1 MKHIQTL
8 ALMALCGVA
17 LMFGNAVSAQSTK
30 QGIVTVVRIQGEAR
44 YSAGDNVWHPLVAG
58 KVLRPG
64 AVIQSAA
71 DSTIDIVLG
80 AVPVQVTYPNSTF
93 PTLANLSSAAD
104 PNVRGYVV
112 YNAKVS
118 QNVIRMYGNTVLAIN
133 KLTFSNTG
141 ADVVGDTELD
151 LRAGKIFGSVKKLS
165 AMSEFEVKIPTGVA
179 GIRGTQFT
187 IEADGT
193 VAVFSG
199 SVVVSYSYIF
209 NGVTY
214 TVTQT
219 VGPGQ
224 QFTPVFNGQPAGQPT
239 NLSADGLSGLYQTAA
254 AAGTLYNQSTSFV
267 DNCTKVY
274 VSPVLGQN

>member
-1 MKHIQTL
+1 
-8 ALMALCGVA
+8 MAVCGVA
-17 LMFGNAVSAQSTK
+17 LMFGNTVSAQSSK
-30 QGIVTVVRIQGEAR
+30 DGIVTVVRIQGEAR
-44 YSAGDNVWHPLVAG
+44 YSVGDNVWHPLIAG
-58 KVLRPG
+58 KILHSG

-71 DSTIDIVLG
+71 DSSVDIVLG
-80 AVPVQVTYPNSTF
+80 AVPVQVSYPNSAF
-93 PTLANLSSAAD
+93 PTPASLSSAAD

-133 KLTFSNTG
+133 KLTSNNTG

-151 LRAGKIFGSVKKLS
+151 LRAGKIFGNVKKLS
-165 AMSEFEVKIPTGVA
+165 AMSEFEVKIPNGVA
-179 GIRGTQFT
+179 GIRGTEFT

-199 SVVVSYSYIF
+199 SVIVDYSYVFDGKTI
-209 NGVTY
+209 NVGPI
-214 TVTQT
+214 T

-224 QFTPVFNGQPAGQPT
+224 EFTPVFNGQPAGQPT
-239 NLSADGLSGLYQTAA
+239 TLSADALNNLYDTAA

-267 DNCTKVY
+267 DNCTKIY
-274 VSPVLGQN
+274 VSPVRGASLPPT